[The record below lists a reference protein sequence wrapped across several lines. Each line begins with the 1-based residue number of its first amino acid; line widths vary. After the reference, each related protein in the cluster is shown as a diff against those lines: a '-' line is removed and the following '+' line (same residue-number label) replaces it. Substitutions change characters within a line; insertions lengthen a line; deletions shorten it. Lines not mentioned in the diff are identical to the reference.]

1 MRDDRERL
9 LDILEAIERI
19 ERHTAQGLSAFSDE
33 LVQTWVVHHLMI
45 IGEACRALSA
55 SFRSTHHSEE
65 WALAAG
71 LRNVIVHE
79 YFGVDIDV
87 VWGVVERDL
96 PSLKGRI
103 QEILG
108 EAQEE
113 TPGEALP

>member
-9 LDILEAIERI
+9 QDMLEAIERI
-19 ERHTAQGLSAFSDE
+19 DMYAKHGWPALRQDE

-55 SFRSTHHSEE
+55 QFRATHPDEV

-79 YFGVDIDV
+79 YFGVDVDV
-87 VWGVVERDL
+87 VWGVIERDL
-96 PSLKGRI
+96 PVLKHRI
-103 QEILG
+103 QEILA
-108 EAQEE
+108 EQ
-113 TPGEALP
+113 

>member
-1 MRDDRERL
+1 VRDDRERL

-19 ERHTAQGLSAFSDE
+19 ERHTNQGRSAFSDE

-45 IGEACRALSA
+45 IGEACRALSTV
-55 SFRSTHHSEE
+55 FRAAHPLEE

-79 YFGVDIDV
+79 YFGVDVDV

-96 PSLKGRI
+96 PNLKASVH
-103 QEILG
+103 EILG
-108 EAQEE
+108 EA
-113 TPGEALP
+113 LP